1 MPNAE
6 KYARYR
12 ADQTTIWVSKTAA
25 GFLTREKE
33 RPGEGAGAVL
43 DRLIGEL
50 RRLRRAQG
58 PGTKQAGA
66 KSAGAKSA
74 GAKSAG
80 AKTAGAKSAGAKSA
94 AGKQAAGTRSSGGG
108 RAGAKGA
115 RRQKAAAG
123 GSRR

>member
-25 GFLTREKE
+25 GFLSREKE

-43 DRLIGEL
+43 DRLLGEL

-58 PGTKQAGA
+58 PAT
-66 KSAGAKSA
+66 KSAGAKS
-74 GAKSAG
+74 
-80 AKTAGAKSAGAKSA
+80 T
-94 AGKQAAGTRSSGGG
+94 GG
-108 RAGAKGA
+108 RAGGASASGAKRAGA
-115 RRQKAAAG
+115 KVATRSKVGTRSKVAASR
-123 GSRR
+123 SRR